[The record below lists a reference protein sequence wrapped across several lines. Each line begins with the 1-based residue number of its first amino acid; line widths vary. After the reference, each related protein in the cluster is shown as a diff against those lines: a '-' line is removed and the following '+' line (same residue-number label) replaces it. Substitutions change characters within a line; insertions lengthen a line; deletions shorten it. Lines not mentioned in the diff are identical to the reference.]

1 MARRKH
7 LWNSLAFRL
16 SLIYA
21 VVAVLCLAVVGAV
34 CLKGSERYF
43 QASADDQSQSVANLA
58 GDSLDVQLEN
68 LRHIADNLARSPRV
82 RDYLSTAEPLSAEQA
97 QARYQTV
104 MQDLEDVLLIQGQR
118 VGSIRLYA
126 DNPNLL
132 ANPQSNVDPLK
143 EITSLPSF
151 WQAVRRSPGKNPMVI
166 QRRGQPGKYQF
177 AFIRQ
182 VELPEGAPGEA
193 AFLVLRGDMDTLM
206 NVQVFGSDRDLY
218 INALRYWYIEDEK
231 GVVMDATDSGWIGQT
246 MSAPR
251 MIQEEGVLRRDS
263 IFNQQHWRLVMGFN
277 TASLYRD
284 MGAMPYLVA
293 GCVGLFFLLFTLVLR
308 QISRDITGRMARL
321 GQQLERVG
329 QGDFDQDWQVRGGDE
344 ISELYQIAGDTVER
358 LQNLLRQNRQG
369 QLSRTELELQFM
381 RSQVNPYLLHTTLV
395 NIQTMA
401 RQRGVADLAEMAQ
414 SLSDFYRLSLQLEG
428 EMIPFQDEIDLA
440 KAYLVLQDL
449 GNPGQV
455 RVCWQVEEAILSAAT
470 VKLIL
475 QPLLEN
481 AVIHGIVP
489 KGVPG
494 TVVVRAQRVGRSV
507 RLDIVDDGVGFE
519 IRERLGRGEGIYG
532 MGIKSVDDRIKLLF
546 GEGYGLKVYSQRG
559 IGSQMVIHMPFV
571 PIDQMERFALRKA
584 LQEGPL
590 PRVGE

>member
-1 MARRKH
+1 MARSEHFWSR
-7 LWNSLAFRL
+7 LAFRL
-16 SLIYA
+16 SLIYL
-21 VVAVLCLAVVGAV
+21 VVAVLCLAVVGAI
-34 CLKGSERYF
+34 CLGASERYF
-43 QASADDQSQSVANLA
+43 QASANDQSQSVATLA
-58 GDSLDVQLEN
+58 AGSLDVQLEN

-82 RDYLSTAEPLSAEQA
+82 RDYLSTAEALSAEQA

-118 VGSIRLYA
+118 VGAIRLYA

-132 ANPQSNVDPLK
+132 ANAQSNVADPQELM
-143 EITSLPSF
+143 IRPNF
-151 WQAVRRSPGKNPMVI
+151 WQAVRQNPGKNPMVI
-166 QRRGQPGKYQF
+166 QQRSDRYQF

-182 VELPEGAPGEA
+182 VELPKGAPGER
-193 AFLVLRGDMDTLM
+193 AFLVLQGDMDTLI

-218 INALRYWYIEDEK
+218 MNALRYWYIEDEK
-231 GVVMDATDSGWIGQT
+231 GVVMDASDSAWIGKT
-246 MSAPR
+246 MSAAR

-263 IFNQQHWRLVMGFN
+263 IFNQRHWRLVMGFN
-277 TASLYRD
+277 TANLYRD
-284 MGAMPYLVA
+284 MGAIPFLA
-293 GCVGLFFLLFTLVLR
+293 LGCVALFFLLFGLVLR
-308 QISRDITGRMARL
+308 QISRDIASRMTRL

-344 ISELYQIAGDTVER
+344 ISELYHIAGETVER
-358 LQNLLRQNRQG
+358 LQTLLRQNRQG
-369 QLSRTELELQFM
+369 QLGRTELELQFM
-381 RSQVNPYLLHTTLV
+381 RSQVNPYLLHTTLD
-395 NIQTMA
+395 NIHDRA
-401 RQRGVADLAEMAQ
+401 AQRGVRDLAEMAL
-414 SLSDFYRLSLQLEG
+414 SLSDFYRLSLHLEG

-455 RVCWQVEEAILSAAT
+455 RVAWQVEPAILSAAT

-489 KGVPG
+489 KGAPG
-494 TVVVRAQRVGRSV
+494 TIVVRAQRVGKSV
-507 RLDIVDDGVGFE
+507 RLDIIDDGVGFE

-546 GEGYGLKVYSQRG
+546 GEGYGLRVYSQRG

-571 PIDQMERFALRKA
+571 PIDQMARFTLREA